1 MRLLLDT
8 HIVLWVS
15 GSSERLSPAARRLLD
30 RSSNELIFSAAS
42 VWEIAIKC
50 QGGKMDFGVD
60 ASVLRR
66 ALIDSGY
73 VELPVTGVHA
83 AATAALPAIHR
94 DPFDRLLLA
103 QAICEGI
110 TLVTVDARL
119 ASYPGPVRKV

>member
-1 MRLLLDT
+1 
-8 HIVLWVS
+8 
-15 GSSERLSPAARRLLD
+15 
-30 RSSNELIFSAAS
+30 
-42 VWEIAIKC
+42 
-50 QGGKMDFGVD
+50 MDFGVD